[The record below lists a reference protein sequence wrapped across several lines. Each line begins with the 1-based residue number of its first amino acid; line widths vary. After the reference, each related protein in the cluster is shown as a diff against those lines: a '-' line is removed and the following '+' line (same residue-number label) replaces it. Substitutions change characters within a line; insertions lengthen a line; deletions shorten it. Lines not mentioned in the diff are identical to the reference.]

1 MKKMIAF
8 YITVVMVLSCVQMV
22 SFAWVENNIL
32 VNPSF
37 TQGTFGWNVGS
48 PTQISAS
55 TDAYDGDDAAMLIK
69 KRGSNPWVSAQ
80 QHITQAIR
88 DSGSGR
94 YKASCYLKGR
104 GTYMPNLALM
114 IKIVN
119 TDGSA
124 VYKGSSYKTLTNTY
138 QYFEVDFYLDTTQL
152 SYVEFYWYSTQT
164 AEYDFLTD
172 ACRLERIGEYPSLGN
187 NLLVNASFE
196 NQTAYWSSAS
206 PTQISVSTN
215 AYDSDNAA
223 MLIKKRGQNQWV
235 SVKQNV
241 TQAMKEAGSGWYKAS
256 CYLKGSGT
264 YMPNL
269 ALVIKIVASDGSA
282 SYKSSNYKTL
292 TNAYQYFEVNFFLY
306 TDEISYVEFY
316 WNGTTTNEYDFIVD
330 ACSLVHTVDYA
341 SLPVPDPSIQRPERT
356 SIGAIRWDAY
366 FATSQNPSSYSVADQ
381 VARTLSYYP
390 YQAPYYA
397 RPRTPV
403 SGDVSL
409 KIPSVYALTGKTY
422 EIDDVTSSTLA
433 SKTIQYDYGVA
444 WEEEAAYAL
453 NAGIDYFAYLWY
465 KSADKMSLPRKAHVA
480 VNGYVSGEQLKM
492 CAILER
498 GHFGNAVDIS
508 SFSTSQEKLA
518 AIPVEHKELYQAM
531 AQDSYL
537 TVMSA
542 TGPRPI
548 VYFYDAMNFLT
559 ENELQYILNE
569 AIFYTAYL
577 HQLNPQKYRAIQ
589 DLYCVA
595 MDGSTLGR
603 SLVDGYR
610 SQGLDALSR
619 YSVSYS
625 ISESERA
632 TANSSGSSIMAESL
646 NRYAYNDLSCASSI
660 PGTAYSNS
668 FAQLLQK
675 NYSYNQ
681 SYAAYEQQIQCIPL
695 ATAGRYQLPRIKTGV
710 SWTGDYNWQYTRKGT
725 PAEIAQGV
733 SQTLTW
739 VKENPE
745 ATAANTIL
753 IYGWNEHDEGGY
765 LCPTLKF
772 DANGNLLVDES
783 GTPIADTSVLDA
795 VKGAIEAYRVT
806 ELEEE

>member
-1 MKKMIAF
+1 MKKTTAILV
-8 YITVVMVLSCVQMV
+8 TVILVFSCMQMV

-37 TQGTFGWNVGS
+37 TQGTLGWSATS
-48 PTQISAS
+48 PTQISIS
-55 TDAYDGDDAAMLIK
+55 TSAYDGDNAAMLIE
-69 KRGSNPWVSAQ
+69 KRGLNKWVSARQ
-80 QHITQAIR
+80 YMTQVISE
-88 DSGSGR
+88 SGSGR
-94 YKASCYLKGR
+94 YKASCYLKGS
-104 GTYMPNLALM
+104 GTYMPNLSLM
-114 IKIVN
+114 IKIVD

-124 VYKGSSYKTLTNTY
+124 VYKGSSYKTLTNAY
-138 QYFEVDFYLDTTQL
+138 QYFEVDFYLDTAQL
-152 SYVEFYWYSTQT
+152 SYVEFYWYGTQE
-164 AEYDFLTD
+164 AEYDFLAD

-196 NQTAYWSSAS
+196 NQTAYWSTSS
-206 PTQISVSTN
+206 PTQISVSTS
-215 AYDSDNAA
+215 AYDGDNAA
-223 MLIKKRGQNQWV
+223 MLIEKRGQNQWV

-241 TQAMKEAGSGWYKAS
+241 TQAVKEAGSGWYKAS
-256 CYLKGSGT
+256 CYLKGRGT

-269 ALVIKIVASDGSA
+269 ALVIKIVAPDGSA
-282 SYKSSNYKTL
+282 SYRASNYKTL
-292 TNAYQYFEVNFFLY
+292 TNAYQYFEIDFFLY

-330 ACSLVHTVDYA
+330 ACSLVHIVDYT
-341 SLPVPDPSIQRPERT
+341 SLPAPDPSIQRPERT

-366 FATSQNPSSYSVADQ
+366 FATSQNPSSCSVADQ

-390 YQAPYYA
+390 SQAPYFA
-397 RPRTPV
+397 QPRIPA
-403 SGDVSL
+403 SGDVTL

-422 EIDDVTSSTLA
+422 SIDDVTSSTLA
-433 SKTIQYDYGVA
+433 SKTIPYDYGVA
-444 WEEEAAYAL
+444 WEDEAAYAL

-465 KSADKMSLPRKAHVA
+465 KSTDKMSLPRKAHVA
-480 VNGYVSGEQLKM
+480 VNGYVSNDQLKM

-518 AIPVEHKELYQAM
+518 VISVEHKELYQAM

-537 TVMSA
+537 TVMSES
-542 TGPRPI
+542 GPRPI

-559 ENELQYILNE
+559 GNELQYILNE
-569 AIFYTAYL
+569 AVFYTAYL

-589 DLYCVA
+589 DLYCIA
-595 MDGSTLGR
+595 MDGSTLER

-610 SQGLDALSR
+610 SQGFDALSR

-625 ISESERA
+625 ISQSEKA
-632 TANSSGSSIMAESL
+632 TANSSGSSIMAENL
-646 NRYAYNDLSCASSI
+646 NRYVYNDLSCASPI
-660 PGTAYSNS
+660 PGTVYSNS

-675 NYSYNQ
+675 NHSYNQ
-681 SYAAYEQQIQCIPL
+681 SYAAYKQQIQCIPL
-695 ATAGRYQLPRIKTGV
+695 ATSGRYQLPRIKTGV

-745 ATAANTIL
+745 ATDANTIL

-765 LCPTLKF
+765 LCPTLKI
-772 DANGNLLVDES
+772 DANGNLLFDEN
-783 GTPIADTSVLDA
+783 GNTMADTGVLDA
-795 VKGAIEAYRVT
+795 VKSAIEAYRAI
-806 ELEEE
+806 ELEDE